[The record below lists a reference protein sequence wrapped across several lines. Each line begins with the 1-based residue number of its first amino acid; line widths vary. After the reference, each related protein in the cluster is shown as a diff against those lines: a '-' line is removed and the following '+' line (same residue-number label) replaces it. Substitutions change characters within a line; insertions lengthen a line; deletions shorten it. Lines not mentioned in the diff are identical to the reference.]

1 MGQRRS
7 PFSYTARMRQHPTLT
22 TKLMATGC
30 AFLFLAMVSIG
41 LTLWVTWKLEGG
53 AAAVNEAG
61 RLRMYTVRMALALET
76 QDSARLQTLAKDFD
90 DSLELLRSGTAMR
103 PLFVPWSD
111 DVRARFDD
119 IRTEWAGLRE
129 AWTAPRKP
137 ASMQP
142 RQRSKWHTLNLR
154 LTAPSPRSMSNP
166 ATVFLRAAWLSGW
179 MT

>member
-61 RLRMYTVRMALALET
+61 RLRMYTVRMALAPEIPTVVEAGYPKL
-76 QDSARLQTLAKDFD
+76 LAENF
-90 DSLELLRSGTAMR
+90 LGLTG
-103 PLFVPWSD
+103 P
-111 DVRARFDD
+111 
-119 IRTEWAGLRE
+119 AGL
-129 AWTAPRKP
+129 PRDIADKVHKAAAEVLARPDIVKRLEDMGVALQKMSSAEFTDFVTKQVAEWGP
-137 ASMQP
+137 AVKASGA
-142 RQRSKWHTLNLR
+142 KLN
-154 LTAPSPRSMSNP
+154 
-166 ATVFLRAAWLSGW
+166 
-179 MT
+179 